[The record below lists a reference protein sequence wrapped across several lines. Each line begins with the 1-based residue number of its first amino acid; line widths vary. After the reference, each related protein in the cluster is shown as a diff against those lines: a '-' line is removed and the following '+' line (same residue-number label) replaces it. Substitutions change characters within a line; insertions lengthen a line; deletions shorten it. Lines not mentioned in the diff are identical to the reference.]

1 MITLLRVDHRLL
13 HGQVAFSWTQYVGA
27 DCILIANDS
36 VPGDELRKTTIKL
49 AKPPSVKLVIKNIN
63 DSIEAIKSGVTD
75 KYNLFIVVE
84 SVNDAWRIASAID
97 EIKSINLGGIKAK
110 EGSKNISKAINLLP
124 TEIEQLQQL
133 VGKGVEVEIRQV
145 PNDRKQ
151 LLRNACNS
159 GGQIMVEALLLGL
172 VAFIAQSEYALG
184 TSLISRPIVT
194 GLLTGLVLGDVQT
207 GVIMGATL
215 ELAFIGSFSVGA
227 SIPPDVVTGGILGVA
242 FAITSGAGTETALLL
257 GLPIATLTLILKNI
271 YLGMFIPMLSQRAD
285 GYAERADLRGIE
297 RMHLIA
303 GFGLSLMLAAVV
315 TVSFL
320 VGSNAVKSLLDTIPE
335 FIKHGLSV
343 ATGIIPALGFAMLA
357 RLLINKKVAPYFF
370 LGFVLMAYLKIPV
383 TGIAILGAIVAVVM
397 VNVTALNSPRIT
409 TEQGVSDDDEDDF

>member
-1 MITLLRVDHRLL
+1 M
-13 HGQVAFSWTQYVGA
+13 
-27 DCILIANDS
+27 
-36 VPGDELRKTTIKL
+36 
-49 AKPPSVKLVIKNIN
+49 KLVIKNIN

-133 VGKGVEVEIRQV
+133 VGKGVEVEIRQSRTIA
-145 PNDRKQ
+145 NSF
-151 LLRNACNS
+151 LRNACNS

-271 YLGMFIPMLSQRAD
+271 YLGMFIPMLSQKAD

-315 TVSFL
+315 TVSFWW
-320 VGSNAVKSLLDTIPE
+320 A
-335 FIKHGLSV
+335 
-343 ATGIIPALGFAMLA
+343 AT
-357 RLLINKKVAPYFF
+357 R
-370 LGFVLMAYLKIPV
+370 
-383 TGIAILGAIVAVVM
+383 
-397 VNVTALNSPRIT
+397 
-409 TEQGVSDDDEDDF
+409 

>member
-1 MITLLRVDHRLL
+1 
-13 HGQVAFSWTQYVGA
+13 
-27 DCILIANDS
+27 
-36 VPGDELRKTTIKL
+36 
-49 AKPPSVKLVIKNIN
+49 
-63 DSIEAIKSGVTD
+63 
-75 KYNLFIVVE
+75 
-84 SVNDAWRIASAID
+84 
-97 EIKSINLGGIKAK
+97 
-110 EGSKNISKAINLLP
+110 
-124 TEIEQLQQL
+124 
-133 VGKGVEVEIRQV
+133 
-145 PNDRKQ
+145 
-151 LLRNACNS
+151 
-159 GGQIMVEALLLGL
+159 MVEALLLGL

-242 FAITSGAGTETALLL
+242 FAITSGAGTETALL
-257 GLPIATLTLILKNI
+257 GRPIATLTLILKNI
-271 YLGMFIPMLSQRAD
+271 YLGMFIPMLSQKAD